1 MESDATCKA
10 IVFTAIEKVDY
21 LDIPK
26 PKIEAP
32 TDAVLR
38 VLACGI
44 CGSDLHPFHGRE
56 GCATGTAFGHEC
68 VGEIVALGTDVITFS
83 IGDRC
88 AVPFSVACGHCF
100 YCTEGMSARCDS
112 SQLLGWRDP
121 ASGNGLHGA
130 QSEYVRIPQA
140 TGSLYRLIPE
150 ISNDEG
156 LLLGDIAS
164 TAAYAAAQAGAEE
177 RGVCPPA
184 DKPVFAVVGCGPVGL
199 LAVALSRLMLSIRGY
214 TDICIF
220 AIDAVPA
227 RLEFARKW
235 GAVPL
240 LLDLPGSPSDTSSGD
255 FKKMSGVEMS
265 DVIKEASLSRGRS
278 GRGADSVIECV
289 GANSALL
296 NAFDIAAPCGIV
308 SSIGVHSTQFPFSPA
323 DVYDKN
329 MTYKSGRCPARS
341 LMDSVEK
348 LLRIAKVAESGLGC
362 NMVLTDVISHKF
374 PLSEGPKG
382 YEIFDQKL
390 DGCIKAVLYPQ
401 H

>member
-1 MESDATCKA
+1 M
-10 IVFTAIEKVDY
+10 
-21 LDIPK
+21 
-26 PKIEAP
+26 
-32 TDAVLR
+32 
-38 VLACGI
+38 
-44 CGSDLHPFHGRE
+44 
-56 GCATGTAFGHEC
+56 
-68 VGEIVALGTDVITFS
+68 
-83 IGDRC
+83 
-88 AVPFSVACGHCF
+88 
-100 YCTEGMSARCDS
+100 
-112 SQLLGWRDP
+112 
-121 ASGNGLHGA
+121 
-130 QSEYVRIPQA
+130 RIPQA

-164 TAAYAAAQAGAEE
+164 TAAYAAAQAGLAGWDDSNGNCVLALEKLLLKTLEVRDGSIRFKSAEE

-240 LLDLPGSPSDTSSGD
+240 LLDLPGSPSDTFSGD